1 MSPDILGVSAGAGF
15 GAVLGILL
23 SLPVIAIQGLGFA
36 TGLLTVG
43 IVYTLA
49 RALRSQNEILVLVLA
64 GIVVGALAGA
74 GISLVKILADPY
86 NQLPAITFWLLGS
99 LSGIKVSDLQTVAPL
114 VILGLVPL
122 ALLRWRIGVL
132 SLGDDEAKALGVNVR
147 VVRGVVIMAA
157 TLVTATAVS
166 VSGVI
171 GWIGLVIPHMAR
183 LLVGPRYDR
192 VLPAAVLMGAAFLV
206 LIDTVARSAA
216 RIEIPLGLLTA
227 LLGAPVFVWL
237 LARGRR
243 MLELTVLQASALSIG
258 YAGRTV
264 AAGIDLA
271 VQRGEVLCLLGPNG
285 AGKTTLFKTLLGLIP
300 ALGGE
305 VTIDGRPIDS
315 FDAPRAGAVDGLC
328 PAGAGH
334 GVRLHRPRPG
344 ADGTH
349 GASRAVLRAG
359 TARPRAGAGGAGRSR
374 HRRACLGRGQ
384 PHLRRPA
391 PALPGRPRAR
401 PGCAPAGDGRA
412 DRQPRSRQSPAGAG
426 AGAGAA
432 APRATPSCSRPTIR
446 TRRASLRP
454 PSPSSPMDG
463 WRPMARRTRR

>member
-1 MSPDILGVSAGAGF
+1 VALARVDGAERSAVVLILLAVILVAAVSLASVLGPYPLAPGDVASAIMAHLRAQLGGGAASGPIDTILFQIRLPRVLAALLVGAALAAAGASYQTLFRNPLVSPDILGVSAGAGF

-36 TGLLTVG
+36 TGLVTVG
-43 IVYTLA
+43 VVYTLA

-99 LSGIKVSDLQTVAPL
+99 LAGMKVGDVQAMAPL

-132 SLGDDEAKALGVNVR
+132 SLGDDEARALGVNVR
-147 VVRGVVIMAA
+147 LVRGVVIAAA
-157 TLVTATAVS
+157 TLMTASAVS

-227 LLGAPVFVWL
+227 LFGAPVFVWL

-243 MLELTVLQASALSIG
+243 MWS
-258 YAGRTV
+258 
-264 AAGIDLA
+264 
-271 VQRGEVLCLLGPNG
+271 
-285 AGKTTLFKTLLGLIP
+285 
-300 ALGGE
+300 
-305 VTIDGRPIDS
+305 
-315 FDAPRAGAVDGLC
+315 
-328 PAGAGH
+328 
-334 GVRLHRPRPG
+334 
-344 ADGTH
+344 
-349 GASRAVLRAG
+349 
-359 TARPRAGAGGAGRSR
+359 
-374 HRRACLGRGQ
+374 
-384 PHLRRPA
+384 
-391 PALPGRPRAR
+391 
-401 PGCAPAGDGRA
+401 
-412 DRQPRSRQSPAGAG
+412 
-426 AGAGAA
+426 
-432 APRATPSCSRPTIR
+432 
-446 TRRASLRP
+446 
-454 PSPSSPMDG
+454 
-463 WRPMARRTRR
+463 